1 MYAPFKSLMI
11 DLLANARRPVP
22 GMKDDDYLH
31 GDIEWYQY
39 PIIHGQA
46 GFSSLKLAG
55 GITLHQAKVRLE
67 PQDQAKTFVEYCRAT
82 VDFTEPVLQVH
93 CTLSGTAMR
102 HDTLSGREFL
112 LDQQSTYVR
121 VSSSAAFITS
131 VSPECQTE
139 SIHLAIGMSAL
150 CDLLGLDAANEL
162 CHRVESSACVTH
174 DLGRS
179 VLSPLR
185 YCLDQDLPFSVRKLR
200 AHARTLE
207 FLSGLAMY
215 FLSRKAPCGPGSEPI
230 NANVLGKYIRQ
241 HYRECVA
248 LDDLAKAFG
257 VSARTINNIMV
268 RECGMP
274 AARFMREQRLS
285 LAHEMVQQTD
295 VALVELADRLGYR
308 HLSNFS
314 SAFKKMFGYAP
325 NALRRSEQAYRLMN
339 RSHLGIPG
347 LDQGR

>member
-1 MYAPFKSLMI
+1 LMI
-11 DLLANARRPVP
+11 DLLAKAQSPVP
-22 GMKDDDYLH
+22 GMRDDDYLS

-39 PIIHGQA
+39 PIAHGQA

-55 GITLHQAKVRLE
+55 GIILHQAKVKLE
-67 PQDQAKTFVEYCRAT
+67 PVDQTGTFVEYCRAAI
-82 VDFTEPVLQVH
+82 DFTEPVLQVH

-102 HDTLSGREFL
+102 RDIGSGREFL
-112 LDQQSTYVR
+112 IDEQHAYVG
-121 VSSSAAFITS
+121 VSSSASFITS
-131 VSPECQTE
+131 VNRACQTE
-139 SIHLAIGMSAL
+139 SIHLAIGTSTL
-150 CDLLGLDAANEL
+150 CELLGFDAAKEL
-162 CHRVESSACVTH
+162 CSRVENSTAITY

-185 YCLDQDLPFSVRKLR
+185 YCLDEDLPFSVRKLR

-215 FLSRKAPCGPGSEPI
+215 FLSRKASCGRGSEPI
-230 NANVLGKYIRQ
+230 NVNMLSRYIRQ

-257 VSARTINNIMV
+257 VSSRTINNIMV
-268 RECGMP
+268 RETGMP
-274 AARFMREQRLS
+274 AAKFMREQRLS
-285 LAHEMVQQTD
+285 LAHEMIQQTE
-295 VALVELADRLGYR
+295 VSLVELADRLGYR

-325 NALRRSEQAYRLMN
+325 NVLRRSEQAHR
-339 RSHLGIPG
+339 RPVFGQIHIPG
-347 LDQGR
+347 FNTDH